1 MEFKCSGCN
10 YTSTNK
16 HCILKHINKTNKCNK
31 DAELFISTINIDV
44 ICEFCNKNF
53 NTIPSMNRHLKVC
66 KVKKENI
73 SKENEILKEKVK
85 DLEKENEIL
94 KAVANK
100 PTIGTQ
106 NNQFNIILTA
116 YNNPNLKDI
125 EKHLK
130 ASVKK
135 LFLAVPTLVEKV
147 HFNKD
152 IPENH
157 NLVIK
162 NARTKLAKVFNG
174 KKWTTIDEE
183 QLLDE
188 LVDTYES
195 LLIEYSNEN
204 GSNYFEKMNKIKTR
218 DTEEK
223 VYGDMK
229 VEVKKVL
236 YDNRDMIK
244 VKN

>member
-1 MEFKCSGCN
+1 MSEFKCSECDYSSPFKPN
-10 YTSTNK
+10 VKS
-16 HCILKHINKTNKCNK
+16 HINKKTKCSTNTP
-31 DAELFISTINIDV
+31 TIIT
-44 ICEFCNKNF
+44 IILEIKCEFCNKLYASRQNL
-53 NTIPSMNRHLKVC
+53 IKHLKVC
-66 KVKKENI
+66 KVKKTNLEKELNI
-73 SKENEILKEKVK
+73 EKEKVK
-85 DLEKENEIL
+85 KLEEEL
-94 KAVANK
+94 KIQTALAKK

-116 YNNPNLKDI
+116 YDNPNLKDL

-135 LFLAVPTLVEKV
+135 IFMAVPTLVEKI
-147 HFNKD
+147 HFNEEK
-152 IPENH
+152 PENH

-174 KKWTTIDEE
+174 KKWTTVDEE

-204 GSNYFEKMNKIKTR
+204 NSMYTEKMNKIKTR
-218 DTEEK
+218 DTSEK

-236 YDNRDMIK
+236 YDNRDKIK